1 MSDGQVPKKN
11 KLFERLKNVKHIEIY
26 IAVIFGI
33 ILILIYMSSLNT
45 TKSKSN
51 INSEYDKDVSITQ
64 YIDKMES
71 DLEDILG
78 NISGV
83 NKVKVM
89 ISIETDDL
97 TVTDNVVS
105 SKSFPRIK
113 GVIIVADG
121 VSNTATKLNVLK
133 AVQAVIDITSGSI
146 EILQS

>member
-1 MSDGQVPKKN
+1 MSDGQASKKN
-11 KLFERLKNVKHIEIY
+11 KFFERLKNVKHIEIY

-33 ILILIYMSSLNT
+33 ILVLIYMSSLNT
-45 TKSKSN
+45 TKSKS
-51 INSEYDKDVSITQ
+51 STSDYDKDVSITQ

-78 NISGV
+78 NINGV
-83 NKVKVM
+83 SKVKVM

-97 TVTDNVVS
+97 TVTDNVIS
-105 SKSFPRIK
+105 SKSFPKIK

-133 AVQAVIDITSGSI
+133 AVQAVIDITSGGI

>member
-1 MSDGQVPKKN
+1 MSDGQVSKKN
-11 KLFERLKNVKHIEIY
+11 KFFERLKNVKHIEIY

-33 ILILIYMSSLNT
+33 ILVLIYMSSLNT
-45 TKSKSN
+45 TKSKSSTN
-51 INSEYDKDVSITQ
+51 EYNKDVSITQ

-78 NISGV
+78 NINGV
-83 NKVKVM
+83 SKVKVM

-133 AVQAVIDITSGSI
+133 AVQAVIDITSGGI